1 MEAKTQYSAS
11 VEERET
17 VDCFFED
24 QEIGLEPR
32 KTNIPV
38 VDFRSVG
45 LPAQSASEKAEK
57 VRGPG
62 AR

>member
-1 MEAKTQYSAS
+1 MEAKARYFAS

-17 VDCFFED
+17 VDSFFED
-24 QEIGLEPR
+24 YEIGLEPK
-32 KTNIPV
+32 KTNIPLV
-38 VDFRSVG
+38 FLISVG
-45 LPAQSASEKAEK
+45 SLAQFVSQKAEK